1 MADQNGKK
9 TTSRKPA
16 GRKPAGS
23 VKPPTMSKKE
33 IQLAKEV
40 RDLKEKLEEA
50 NKETPVEETKA
61 EAKSVPAAEEVRI
74 PSVQDER
81 QVAEINDLR
90 AQLELL
96 SNQIMKQQSLLDPS
110 KARYK
115 PVPPSDFQD
124 EGVTFSSRRVF
135 LIIGSYLDKKG
146 VEVMPPYKLFKLQ
159 YAASDI
165 RKDGM
170 EDSIVNFCEFTSH
183 LKAEIKFL
191 RDHPLYGIEFFENLN
206 ETMASDSRHSEFRI
220 RAAQQVASM
229 SDEAVI
235 QAGHQFRIPRITQ
248 MSVRT
253 IRPIL
258 VSVLGDKYIQA
269 AKDLEDE
276 QVRKRALAGQDV

>member
-1 MADQNGKK
+1 MAETKGKK
-9 TTSRKPA
+9 PTGRKPT

-33 IQLAKEV
+33 ILLQKEV
-40 RDLKEKLEEA
+40 RDLKLKLETA
-50 NKETPVEETKA
+50 NRETSAEPIKA
-61 EAKSVPAAEEVRI
+61 EAKPAQVEEETKVPN
-74 PSVQDER
+74 VQDVR
-81 QVAEINDLR
+81 QSAEINDLR

-96 SNQIMKQQSLLDPS
+96 SNQIMKQQSQMDPS
-110 KARYK
+110 KTRYK
-115 PVPPSDFQD
+115 PVPPGDFQD

-229 SDEAVI
+229 SDDAIV
-235 QAGHQFRIPRITQ
+235 QAGHQFRIPRVNQ
-248 MSVRT
+248 MSVRA

>member
-1 MADQNGKK
+1 MADQGKNPTGK
-9 TTSRKPA
+9 KPA

-33 IQLAKEV
+33 IQLAKKV
-40 RDLKEKLEEA
+40 RDLEEKLEEA

-61 EAKSVPAAEEVRI
+61 EVKSAPAEEVKI

-81 QVAEINDLR
+81 QSAEINDLR

>member
-1 MADQNGKK
+1 MAVTNGKK
-9 TTSRKPA
+9 PTSRKPT
-16 GRKPAGS
+16 GRKPTGS
-23 VKPPTMSKKE
+23 KPPTMSKKE
-33 IQLAKEV
+33 IQLQKEV
-40 RDLKEKLEEA
+40 RDLKSQLETAHKEA
-50 NKETPVEETKA
+50 PVEPIQA
-61 EAKSVPAAEEVRI
+61 AAKPAQVEEEVKI
-74 PSVQDER
+74 PSVQDVK
-81 QVAEINDLR
+81 QNAEINDLR

-96 SNQIMKQQSLLDPS
+96 SNQIMKQQSQIDPS
-110 KARYK
+110 KTRYK
-115 PVPPSDFQD
+115 PVPPNDFQD

-135 LIIGSYLDKKG
+135 LIIGSYLDAKG
-146 VEVMPPYKLFKLQ
+146 VEVMPPYKLIKLQ

-170 EDSIVNFCEFTSH
+170 EDTIVNFCEFTSH
-183 LKAEIKFL
+183 LKAEIRFL

-276 QVRKRALAGQDV
+276 QIRKRALAGQDV

>member
-1 MADQNGKK
+1 MAVTNGKK
-9 TTSRKPA
+9 PTSRKPT
-16 GRKPAGS
+16 GRKPTGS
-23 VKPPTMSKKE
+23 KPPTMSKKE
-33 IQLAKEV
+33 IQLQKEV
-40 RDLKEKLEEA
+40 RDLKSQLETAHKEA
-50 NKETPVEETKA
+50 PVEPIQA
-61 EAKSVPAAEEVRI
+61 AAKPAQVEEEIKI
-74 PSVQDER
+74 PSVQDVK
-81 QVAEINDLR
+81 QNAEINDLR

-96 SNQIMKQQSLLDPS
+96 SNQIMKQQSQIDPS
-110 KARYK
+110 KTRYK
-115 PVPPSDFQD
+115 PVPPNDFQD

-135 LIIGSYLDKKG
+135 LIIGSYLDAKG
-146 VEVMPPYKLFKLQ
+146 VEVMPPYKLIKLQ

-170 EDSIVNFCEFTSH
+170 EDTIVNFCEFTSH
-183 LKAEIKFL
+183 LKAEIQFL

-276 QVRKRALAGQDV
+276 QIRKRALAGQDV